1 MFHESMPLK
10 KKSNGDGSIKSPP
23 PDPFNI
29 GMRKLPESLIGFH
42 DCELGTELLLLLWN
56 DFFHHVG
63 CILVYVNLLQLEAF
77 HFYSITNPVISDF
90 NMLCPR
96 VIGGILAQVY
106 CNLTIAIYH
115 ILILFH
121 TQFLQKSLHPQYLF
135 ASFSGSYIF
144 NCNCG

>member
-1 MFHESMPLK
+1 MGMDP
-10 KKSNGDGSIKSPP
+10 IKSPP

-29 GMRKLPESLIGFH
+29 GMRKSPESLIGFH
-42 DCELGTELLLLLWN
+42 ACELGTELQILLWN
-56 DFFHHVG
+56 DFCHHVG

-77 HFYSITNPVISDF
+77 HFCSITNLVISDF

-106 CNLTIAIYH
+106 CNLTTAIYH

-121 TQFLQKSLHPQYLF
+121 TQFLEKSLHPQYLF
-135 ASFSGSYIF
+135 ASFCGSYIF
-144 NCNCG
+144 SFNCG